1 MRRTLLLVWCGSIL
15 AACAARTE
23 LSDLGDMDASTDDAA
38 ADATLDHAPSDDAGP
53 PDTSIDV
60 FDEPPAFDA
69 PDEPP
74 LFDAP
79 DEPPI
84 DDAGPDVIGPLCPAD
99 CTSNFECQQQC
110 TPHLSSGRYCC
121 DQQTATCYAFAHH
134 FCPPIIFDAGFD

>member
-1 MRRTLLLVWCGSIL
+1 MRRTLLLVWCGSVL

-23 LSDLGDMDASTDDAA
+23 LSDLGDVDASTSDDAA
-38 ADATLDHAPSDDAGP
+38 ADATIGDAPSDDAGP

-60 FDEPPAFDA
+60 FEELPAVDA

-74 LFDAP
+74 V
-79 DEPPI
+79 
-84 DDAGPDVIGPLCPAD
+84 DDAGPDVIVPLCPAD
-99 CTSNFECQQQC
+99 CTSNHECQQQC
-110 TPHLSSGRYCC
+110 TPHLSNGRYCC